1 MAITFDAIANLRTLY
16 YYYRNHERNHEPV
29 SHSRTL
35 QRQSTPD
42 STSRGPQ
49 QRKQQPNLK
58 HPRRF
63 AGLIKG
69 IVFTVL
75 LLLLISAGLA
85 WGFLWKPV
93 SERLQS
99 DPVMGSTLIIHVQV
113 KEPGDVTKPASIMIE
128 YIDADD
134 NAYSSTYHLIG
145 NTFVLKGEV
154 LHLFGSTARFRLLGV
169 MVASNNINSSHSNS
183 DSYNDTALGSWW
195 PAFLLTVTHCS
206 VPTGLIKDTQMHTFT
221 ILISS
226 DSTLENACS
235 LQKS

>member
-1 MAITFDAIANLRTLY
+1 MAITFDAIANLHTLY
-16 YYYRNHERNHEPV
+16 YYYRNHEPV

-35 QRQSTPD
+35 QRQSRPD

-58 HPRRF
+58 SPRRS

-85 WGFLWKPV
+85 WGILWKPV

-134 NAYSSTYHLIG
+134 NAYSSTFNLSG
-145 NTFVLKGEV
+145 NTFVLRGEI
-154 LHLFGSTARFRLLGV
+154 LHLFGSPARFRLSGV
-169 MVASNNINSSHSNS
+169 MVASNNINSSHSDS
-183 DSYNDTALGSWW
+183 ESYNDAALGSWW
-195 PAFLLTVTHCS
+195 PAFLLTITHCS
-206 VPTGLIKDTQMHTFT
+206 VNIGPINDTQTHTFT
-221 ILISS
+221 ITVLPVGSS
-226 DSTLENACS
+226 ENSCS
-235 LQKS
+235 LHKG